1 MSAKIIGRI
10 SSALSAWLGWGSV
23 VALSLVTLLTVYDVI
38 GRIFRHPILGSYEI
52 VSLAGGLVVGFAIP
66 ATSKNNGHVI
76 VDFALDKCPRMI
88 KLILRCTTRMAAIIF
103 FVLVGSSLISLAM
116 DTTVSGEVTQVLHL
130 SYSPIEYAM
139 GGAFLAEALVLFS
152 DLLKGLGVDY
162 A

>member
-1 MSAKIIGRI
+1 MRTKIVGKI
-10 SSALSAWLGWGSV
+10 SSALSAGLEWASV
-23 VALSLVTLLTVYDVI
+23 VALSLITLLTVCDVI

-76 VDFALDKCPRMI
+76 VDFALNACPKRI
-88 KLILRCTTRMAAIIF
+88 RLILRCTTRIVGIIF
-103 FVLVGSSLISLAM
+103 FVFVGCSLIRLAM
-116 DTTVSGEVTQVLHL
+116 DTTVSGEITQVLHL

-152 DLLKGLGVDY
+152 DLLKGLEANHV
-162 A
+162 